1 MVVEKLTC
9 HQEVRGDDPATWG
22 TEIAALLI
30 AETKAIITGG
40 EEEELAVEFMQASF
54 KEKKKTIQ
62 RVQITIKC
70 IKIKVTTCI
79 TKV

>member
-54 KEKKKTIQ
+54 KEKKKRYKGSKSQ
-62 RVQITIKC
+62 
-70 IKIKVTTCI
+70 
-79 TKV
+79 

>member
-40 EEEELAVEFMQASF
+40 GGEELAVEFMQASF

>member
-40 EEEELAVEFMQASF
+40 GGGELAVEFMQANF
-54 KEKKKTIQ
+54 KEKKITIQ